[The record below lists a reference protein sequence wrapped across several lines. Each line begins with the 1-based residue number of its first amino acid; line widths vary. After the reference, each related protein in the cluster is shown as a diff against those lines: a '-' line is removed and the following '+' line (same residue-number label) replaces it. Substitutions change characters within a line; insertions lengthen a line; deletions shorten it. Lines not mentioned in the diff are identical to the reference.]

1 MHQENW
7 WVVILLST
15 VTVPALVP
23 YRPNTRRTVKSSDA
37 FAVFVFQIRSGK
49 LMITNTK
56 KSDAGKYIC
65 VGTNMVG
72 ERESEIAELT
82 VLGNACAFFHFISRR
97 PALHSTLLSVQLF
110 NWFKAS
116 WQNTM
121 WFLSFFFFYAWRY
134 NTRLIAW
141 IIQPYQCASF
151 LESIYQKFAQIFQH
165 FHHATLQ

>member
-1 MHQENW
+1 MGCDLAQH
-7 WVVILLST
+7 SHRT
-15 VTVPALVP
+15 GTGTD
-23 YRPNTRRTVKSSDA
+23 RPNTRRTVKSTDA

-82 VLGNACAFFHFISRR
+82 VLGNACAFFPFIS
-97 PALHSTLLSVQLF
+97 LHSTLLSVQLF
-110 NWFKAS
+110 NQFKAS

-121 WFLSFFFFYAWRY
+121 
-134 NTRLIAW
+134 
-141 IIQPYQCASF
+141 
-151 LESIYQKFAQIFQH
+151 
-165 FHHATLQ
+165 